1 MDFYTLVRPEHLN
14 HYGYLFGGSMLK
26 WVDEY
31 AYIAALREFP
41 SCRLVTRAMD
51 AASFTQSVN
60 NGALLRFRVS
70 RTRLG
75 RTSATYR
82 VKVVAR
88 DFQAADVYPVFE
100 ISVTM
105 VSITQDGRKSPL
117 PEPVILEDVPDI
129 DQ

>member
-31 AYIAALREFP
+31 AYITALREFP

-60 NGALLRFRVS
+60 NGALLRFRV
-70 RTRLG
+70 RRIRLG

-82 VKVVAR
+82 VTVVAR

-105 VSITQDGRKSPL
+105 VSITPDGKKFPL
-117 PEPVILEDVPDI
+117 PEPVVLPD
-129 DQ
+129 DHDHD

>member
-14 HYGYLFGGSMLK
+14 HYGYLFGGCMLK

-60 NGALLRFRVS
+60 NGALLRFRVC
-70 RTRLG
+70 RIHLG

-82 VKVVAR
+82 VTVVAR
-88 DFQAADVYPVFE
+88 DFQANDVYPVFE

-105 VSITQDGRKSPL
+105 VSISADGKKSPL
-117 PEPVILEDVPDI
+117 PEPIVTSDGPDC
-129 DQ
+129 D